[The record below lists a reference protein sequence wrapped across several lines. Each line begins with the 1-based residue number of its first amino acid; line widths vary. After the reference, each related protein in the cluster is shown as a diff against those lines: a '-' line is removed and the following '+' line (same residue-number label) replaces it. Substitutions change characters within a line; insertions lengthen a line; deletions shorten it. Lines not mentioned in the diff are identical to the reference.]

1 MAFKDYI
8 KNKKLVGK
16 KTNLKTM
23 YKGKPVNRP
32 VYIDKNGERVSEISR
47 TFEYKN
53 KVINIPSVHRGYQ
66 FRIPELRAML
76 DEGVEGIKPTS
87 VSKANLTSKATGNPT
102 ADLKTQYKTM
112 GKKAGQRSTN
122 LQMRKK

>member
-1 MAFKDYI
+1 MPFKDYI
-8 KNKKLVGK
+8 KGKKLVGK
-16 KTNLKTM
+16 KTNLKTT

-66 FRIPELRAML
+66 FKISELRDML
-76 DEGVEGIKPTS
+76 DEGVIKPTS
-87 VSKANLTSKATGNPT
+87 TSKVNLTSKATGNPT

>member
-1 MAFKDYI
+1 MPFKDYI
-8 KNKKLVGK
+8 KGKKLVGK
-16 KTNLKTM
+16 KTNLKTT

-76 DEGVEGIKPTS
+76 DEGLIKPTS
-87 VSKANLTSKATGNPT
+87 VSRANLTSKATGNPT
-102 ADLKTQYKTM
+102 ANLKTQYKTM
-112 GKKAGQRSTN
+112 GKKAGDRSDN

>member
-8 KNKKLVGK
+8 KNKKSVGR
-16 KTNLKTM
+16 KTNLKTT

-32 VYIDKNGERVSEISR
+32 VYIDKDGERVSEISR
-47 TFEYKN
+47 TFKHNN

-76 DEGVEGIKPTS
+76 DEGLIKPTS
-87 VSKANLTSKATGNPT
+87 VSRANLTSKATGNPT
-102 ADLKTQYKTM
+102 ANLKTQYKTM
-112 GKKAGQRSTN
+112 GKKAGDRSDN
-122 LQMRKK
+122 LRFKTK

>member
-8 KNKKLVGK
+8 KGKKSVGR
-16 KTNLKTM
+16 KTNLKTT

-32 VYIDKNGERVSEISR
+32 VYINKDGERVSEISR
-47 TFEYKN
+47 TFKHNN

-76 DEGVEGIKPTS
+76 DEGLIKPTS
-87 VSKANLTSKATGNPT
+87 VSRANLTSKATGNPT
-102 ADLKTQYKTM
+102 ANLKTQYKTM
-112 GKKAGQRSTN
+112 GKKAGDRSDN
-122 LQMRKK
+122 LRFKTK

>member
-1 MAFKDYI
+1 MSFKDYI
-8 KNKKLVGK
+8 KGKKLVGK
-16 KTNLKTM
+16 KTNLKTT

-76 DEGVEGIKPTS
+76 DEGLIKPTS
-87 VSKANLTSKATGNPT
+87 TSKANLTSKATGNPT

>member
-1 MAFKDYI
+1 MEFKDYI
-8 KNKKLVGK
+8 KDKKPVGK
-16 KTNLKTM
+16 KTNLKTV
-23 YKGKPVNRP
+23 YKGKSVGRT
-32 VYIDKNGERVSEISR
+32 VYIDKNGKPVSEISR

-66 FRIPELRAML
+66 FNNRELRSML
-76 DEGVEGIKPTS
+76 DNNIIKPTS
-87 VSKANLTSKATGNPT
+87 TSKANLTSKATGNPT

>member
-1 MAFKDYI
+1 MPFKDYI
-8 KNKKLVGK
+8 KGKKLVGK
-16 KTNLKTM
+16 KTNLKTT

-76 DEGVEGIKPTS
+76 DEGLIKPTNT
-87 VSKANLTSKATGNPT
+87 SKVNLTSKATGNPT